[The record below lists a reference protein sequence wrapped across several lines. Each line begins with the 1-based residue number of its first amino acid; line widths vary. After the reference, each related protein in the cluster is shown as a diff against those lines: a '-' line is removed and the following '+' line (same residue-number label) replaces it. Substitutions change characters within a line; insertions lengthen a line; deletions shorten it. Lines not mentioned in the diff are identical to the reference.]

1 MLAVLERF
9 TETQT
14 CEKTCSRRPISSS
27 SAPRSSRCRF
37 DFVNQKK
44 KLTELEAKTAADNFW
59 QVAETAQAVM
69 AEVKKYRA
77 VVIPFEK
84 LEKRIDDVQAM
95 LDLAQEAGDEATFLD
110 AERDLKVLEQDYQ
123 KLEIQS
129 LFNEPG
135 DDSNCFLT
143 VQAGAGGNDACDWT
157 AQLFEI
163 YVRYAK
169 RHDFEVEI
177 VDQQEAEVIGI
188 RSATMLIKGPYASGY
203 LRGEVGVHRLVRVSP
218 FDTQSRRQTSFASVD
233 VVPEAFHSDVGDIE
247 IKDSEIE
254 LSFTRSGG
262 KGGQN
267 VNKVES
273 AVRIVHIPS
282 GLVVRCSSERSQ
294 HQNRAIGMELLKSK
308 IYQMERA
315 KKDSVLAKLYGAKG
329 EVSFGYQIRNYVMNP
344 YTIVKDAR
352 TEHETGDIQRVIAG
366 EIDDFIEAYLKWF
379 QLQKSAAAAKA
390 G

>member
-1 MLAVLERF
+1 
-9 TETQT
+9 
-14 CEKTCSRRPISSS
+14 
-27 SAPRSSRCRF
+27 
-37 DFVNQKK
+37 
-44 KLTELEAKTAADNFW
+44 
-59 QVAETAQAVM
+59 M

-77 VVIPFEK
+77 VVLPFEK
-84 LEKRIDDVQAM
+84 LAKRIDDVQA
-95 LDLAQEAGDEATFLD
+95 LLELADEAGDESTFND
-110 AERDLKVLEQDYQ
+110 ADKELAGIESEYE
-123 KLEIQS
+123 KLEVQS
-129 LFNEPG
+129 LLSEPG

-143 VQAGAGGNDACDWT
+143 VQAGAGGNDACDWA

-163 YVRYAK
+163 YARYAR
-169 RHDFEVEI
+169 RHDYEVEI
-177 VDQQEAEVIGI
+177 VDYQDAEVIGI
-188 RSATMLIKGPYASGY
+188 RSATMLIKGPYAAGY

-233 VVPEAFHSDVGDIE
+233 VVPESFHEDVGDIE
-247 IKDSEIE
+247 IKDADIE
-254 LSFTRSGG
+254 LSFARSGG

-273 AVRIVHIPS
+273 AVRIVHKPTGI
-282 GLVVRCSSERSQ
+282 VVRCSSERSQ

-315 KKDSVLAKLYGAKG
+315 KKNEVLSKLYGTKG

-366 EIDDFIEAYLKWF
+366 EIDDFIESYLKWF
-379 QLQKSAAAAKA
+379 QAQKTAAKQAAAPA
-390 G
+390 GS

>member
-1 MLAVLERF
+1 MNDLE
-9 TETQT
+9 Q
-14 CEKTCSRRPISSS
+14 KAA
-27 SAPRSSRCRF
+27 AP
-37 DFVNQKK
+37 DFWN
-44 KLTELEAKTAADNFW
+44 
-59 QVAETAQAVM
+59 VAETAQKHM

-77 VVIPFEK
+77 VVLPFEA
-84 LEKRIDDVQAM
+84 LVKRIEDVRAL
-95 LDLAQEAGDEATFLD
+95 LDLAQEAGDEATF
-110 AERDLKVLEQDYQ
+110 AEAEKELASIGAEYER
-123 KLEIQS
+123 LEIQS
-129 LFNEPG
+129 LLSEPG

-143 VQAGAGGNDACDWT
+143 VQAGAGGNDACDWA

-163 YVRYAK
+163 YARYAK
-169 RHDFEVEI
+169 RHDYEVEV
-177 VDQQEAEVIGI
+177 VDYQDAEVIGI
-188 RSATMLIKGPYASGY
+188 RNATMLIKGPYAAGY

-233 VVPEAFHSDVGDIE
+233 VVPESFHDDVGEIE
-247 IKDSEIE
+247 IKDADIE
-254 LSFTRSGG
+254 LSFARSGG

-273 AVRIVHIPS
+273 AVRIVHKATGI
-282 GLVVRCSSERSQ
+282 VVRCSSERSQ

-308 IYQMERA
+308 LYQYERA
-315 KKDSVLAKLYGAKG
+315 KKDAVLSKLYGAKG

-379 QLQKSAAAAKA
+379 QGQKTAAKA
-390 G
+390 GQLA